1 MGIPE
6 KEIST
11 IFVGYDSWGH
21 DQTPDIVLVREKD
34 IFLVDVSVTR
44 DYYKVESEKTR
55 KYQRLVDSLKIYT
68 KKEVFFIPFILDL
81 NNYNFCSEKAMINF
95 ILPGDVDESFF
106 TEGLQIFDI
115 KKDQL
120 NSYVNRDFFRNHLRS
135 KYFNSEEVG
144 ILSDT
149 KIEPE
154 LLDKIFNKKYPHSL
168 NLEVDE
174 EEIINFSRYLKDER
188 LKKDFYD
195 TENNSS
201 QYEKAFKEIQS
212 KQEKYEKKNQIS
224 FYNLFPI
231 QEDILPVFEGDY
243 CEQRMIYQLCH
254 FVTGTELEEKDDP
267 CFHFLY
273 KIFKGIDSFDPFQ
286 KRKVE
291 SGIFVENEKDL
302 KEEYREKKLKGLSF
316 QSYLQ
321 ENKIIPTSSIRQER
335 PKSIK
340 NNFYYTDEQYHI
352 RMIDYEFVF
361 FKKGIFNMETKE
373 KIIKL
378 KGKDFY
384 LERVLKEDNDICIM
398 ISKIKNLPK
407 GLFEQYINFSPYE
420 EVMEHVSK
428 ELTKSKIETYED
440 LDFFD

>member
-1 MGIPE
+1 MG
-6 KEIST
+6 
-11 IFVGYDSWGH
+11 
-21 DQTPDIVLVREKD
+21 
-34 IFLVDVSVTR
+34 
-44 DYYKVESEKTR
+44 
-55 KYQRLVDSLKIYT
+55 
-68 KKEVFFIPFILDL
+68 
-81 NNYNFCSEKAMINF
+81 
-95 ILPGDVDESFF
+95 
-106 TEGLQIFDI
+106 I

-174 EEIINFSRYLKDER
+174 EEIINFSRYFLKDER

-286 KRKVE
+286 KRKFE

-361 FKKGIFNMETKE
+361 FKKGIFNME
-373 KIIKL
+373 
-378 KGKDFY
+378 
-384 LERVLKEDNDICIM
+384 
-398 ISKIKNLPK
+398 
-407 GLFEQYINFSPYE
+407 
-420 EVMEHVSK
+420 
-428 ELTKSKIETYED
+428 
-440 LDFFD
+440 